1 MSTFNWLV
9 ASQILAFIALAVVAL
24 QWLWFNLREQR
35 QIKEAVERRLAL
47 GSESGAAPPME
58 QVLIGKLERLL
69 VPAGIRLSDSQLIL
83 VGVFL
88 IALVFAVFVVK
99 GMVAAL
105 VALVLTVMA
114 LLLYWKFRFEQ
125 QRRRINEELPGIM
138 ETALRYMDA
147 GRSLEQSLVES
158 FREAHPVF
166 DPLAFRLR
174 SAVDAGRDYTSLFE
188 DFSSLYRVPSLIL
201 VSIALRTS
209 ARFGSSIRPVMQ
221 QVASSLRSQ
230 QELRREFMAAT
241 SETRFTAGAFAVIPM
256 GLAAYMILM
265 NESYS
270 EVLLKTSTGNT
281 MLMVA
286 GVLQGL
292 GILVILKMI
301 QGVGRV

>member
-47 GSESGAAPPME
+47 GSENGAAPPVE

-83 VGVFL
+83 VGAFL
-88 IALVFAVFVVK
+88 FALVLAVLFAK
-99 GMVAAL
+99 GTVAAL
-105 VALVLTVMA
+105 VALVLMVMT

-174 SAVDAGRDYTSLFE
+174 SAVEAGRDYTSLFE
-188 DFSSLYRVPSLIL
+188 DFSSLYRIPSLIL

-256 GLAAYMILM
+256 GMAAYVILM

-281 MLMVA
+281 MLMLA

>member
-47 GSESGAAPPME
+47 GSESGAAPPVE

-83 VGVFL
+83 VGAFL
-88 IALVFAVFVVK
+88 LALVLAVFFVK
-99 GMVAAL
+99 GAVAAL
-105 VALVLTVMA
+105 VALVLMVMT

-125 QRRRINEELPGIM
+125 QRRQINEELPGIM

-147 GRSLEQSLVES
+147 GRSLEQSLVEA

-174 SAVDAGRDYTSLFE
+174 SAVEAGRDYTSLFE
-188 DFSSLYRVPSLIL
+188 DFSSLYRIPSLIL

-241 SETRFTAGAFAVIPM
+241 SETRFTAGAFAIIPM
-256 GLAAYMILM
+256 GMAAYMILM
-265 NESYS
+265 NDSYS
-270 EVLLKTSTGNT
+270 EILIKTSTGNT
-281 MLMVA
+281 MLVVA
-286 GVLQGL
+286 GALQGM

>member
-9 ASQILAFIALAVVAL
+9 ASQVLAFIALAVVAL

-174 SAVDAGRDYTSLFE
+174 SAVEAGRDYTSLFE
-188 DFSSLYRVPSLIL
+188 DFSSLYRIPSLIL

>member
-47 GSESGAAPPME
+47 GSESGAAPPVE

-88 IALVFAVFVVK
+88 LALVLAVFFVK
-99 GMVAAL
+99 GAVAAL
-105 VALVLTVMA
+105 VALVLMVMT

-125 QRRRINEELPGIM
+125 QRRQINEELPGIM

-147 GRSLEQSLVES
+147 GRSLEQSLVEA

-174 SAVDAGRDYTSLFE
+174 SAVEAGRDYTSLFE
-188 DFSSLYRVPSLIL
+188 DFSSLYRIPSLIL

-265 NESYS
+265 NENYS

>member
-1 MSTFNWLV
+1 
-9 ASQILAFIALAVVAL
+9 
-24 QWLWFNLREQR
+24 
-35 QIKEAVERRLAL
+35 
-47 GSESGAAPPME
+47 ME